1 MANFLMFPLIN
12 TIYGTFVSFPPS
24 LSIPDSR
31 IFADALLNP
40 PEPAERLRQAAE
52 DYEEQS

>member
-1 MANFLMFPLIN
+1 MSSRTKHLTL
-12 TIYGTFVSFPPS
+12 SS
-24 LSIPDSR
+24 LDSH

-40 PEPAERLRQAAE
+40 PKPAERLRQAAE